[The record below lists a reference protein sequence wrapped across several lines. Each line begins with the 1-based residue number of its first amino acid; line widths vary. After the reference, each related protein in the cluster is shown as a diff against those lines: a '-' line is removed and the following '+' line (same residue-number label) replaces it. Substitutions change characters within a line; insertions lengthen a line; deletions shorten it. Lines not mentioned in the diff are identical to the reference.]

1 MKTNLKIWHR
11 IVIVAVA
18 GVVPLAAI
26 ALFVIG
32 TSITKDIRFGRQEL
46 RGNAFQR
53 PLETLLEVLPQHEML
68 ARKALGGDAQAQAQL
83 AENEQKIDAALDGV
97 AQVYAGELG
106 RALQFNDA
114 ALAERQ
120 RDNARLSVVRN
131 NWQNLKH
138 APLAIAAGDDATSS
152 LMNSVRAMIAHAGD
166 LSNLILDT
174 DLDSYYLVDTTL
186 SALPQNQQR
195 LADIT
200 LQVGDWLRAGTIVS
214 NRTAVA
220 VMATLL
226 QQDDIEHIQG
236 DLQTSLNEDK
246 NFYGI
251 SPTLQANAPTALAK
265 FVVANTALVALLNR
279 VAAGENISAAELENT
294 GWSARAESFQ
304 FWRTMAGELDVL
316 LEIRVAH
323 FCQTRLVSL
332 AAIGGTILMVSF
344 VIWRIVRRL
353 NAELN
358 EIAMILTGSSRQLTE
373 SASQL
378 TITSQSLAQGAGE
391 QAAST
396 EETSASLEE
405 ISAMNKRNLE
415 HICLAD
421 GLAKEARRAAD
432 RGVADMQQMDKA
444 VHAIKNSSADIAK
457 IIKTIDEIAFQTN
470 ILALNAAV
478 EAARAGEAGMGF
490 AVVADEVR
498 NLAQRSAQA
507 AKETAE
513 KIESAI
519 RNGHDGVDISTKVAA
534 ALNEIQV
541 KVRQVDELAAEVT
554 TASNDQNAGIGQLN
568 AAVALVDK
576 VTQSNSA
583 SAEETAAAAEE
594 LNAQTL
600 AMKETVDRLT
610 RLVSGQTSA
619 KNDAAG
625 RAKKSFEARPLAG
638 RPPLKRDRPIVPS
651 PPTDSALT
659 AKTRQNNEPSEI
671 PLAGFKN
678 F

>member
-1 MKTNLKIWHR
+1 MKRTYKIWHR
-11 IVIVAVA
+11 IMIVAVT

-53 PLETLLEVLPQHEML
+53 SLETLLELLPQHEAL
-68 ARKALGGDAQAQAQL
+68 ARKTLGGDADAKAQMAQ
-83 AENEQKIDAALDGV
+83 NEQKIDGALDAV
-97 AQVYAGELG
+97 AHVYNGDLG

-120 RDNARLSVVRN
+120 RDNARISVVRN
-131 NWQNLKH
+131 NWLSLEH
-138 APLAIAAGDDATSS
+138 APLAAAAADDATSS
-152 LMNSVRAMIAHAGD
+152 LVSSVRAMIAHAGD

-200 LQVGDWLRAGTIVS
+200 LQVGDWLRTGTIVS
-214 NRTAVA
+214 NRTTVA
-220 VMATLL
+220 VMARML
-226 QQDDIEHIQG
+226 QQDDVEHIKG
-236 DLQTSLNEDK
+236 DMQTSLSEDK

-251 SPTLQANAPTALAK
+251 SPTLQANVPPALAK
-265 FVVANTALVALLNR
+265 FAKANNALVALLNR
-279 VAAGENISAAELENT
+279 IAAGESVPAADFESA
-294 GWSARAESFQ
+294 GWAARAESFQ
-304 FWRTMAGELDVL
+304 FWRTAAGELDVL
-316 LEIRVAH
+316 LQIRVAH
-323 FCQTRLVSL
+323 FCQTRFMSL
-332 AAIGGTILMVSF
+332 TAIGGAILMVSF

-358 EIAMILTGSSRQLTE
+358 EIALILNESSSQVTE
-373 SASQL
+373 SAAQLSTTSQL
-378 TITSQSLAQGAGE
+378 LAEGVGE

-396 EETSASLEE
+396 EETSASIEE
-405 ISAMNKRNLE
+405 ISAMNKHNLE
-415 HICLAD
+415 HIRQAD
-421 GLAKEARRAAD
+421 RLAKEARQAAD

-444 VHAIKNSSADIAK
+444 MHAIKTSSDDIAK

-519 RNGHDGVDISTKVAA
+519 RIGHEGVDISTKVAA
-534 ALNEIQV
+534 ALNEIQT
-541 KVRQVDELAAEVT
+541 KVRRVDELAAEVAN
-554 TASNDQNAGIGQLN
+554 ASNEQNAGIGQLN
-568 AAVALVDK
+568 AAVSQVDK
-576 VTQSNSA
+576 ITQSNSA

-594 LNAQTL
+594 LNAQTR
-600 AMKETVDRLT
+600 AMKETVDRLA
-610 RLVSGQTSA
+610 RLVNGETRA
-619 KNDAAG
+619 GYYPVVAPKKTFEVKPMDARP
-625 RAKKSFEARPLAG
+625 RAKPAG
-638 RPPLKRDRPIVPS
+638 S
-651 PPTDSALT
+651 
-659 AKTRQNNEPSEI
+659 RQNNPAWITKTRRSVEPGEV
-671 PLAGFKN
+671 PMDEDFKN